1 MSQKYEVIRPWHGVK
16 KGEVVTLKSLHP
28 SLKPNV
34 RPISEAAALEV
45 ATPGA
50 PSVPAEG
57 KQLIIA
63 RLKELKIGFDG
74 RKGADDLAAL
84 LPEGELQKLFPAE

>member
-16 KGEVVTLKSLHP
+16 KGDVVTLKSLHP

-34 RPISEAAALEV
+34 RPISEAASLEV

-50 PSVPAEG
+50 PSAPADG
-57 KQLIIA
+57 KPLIIA